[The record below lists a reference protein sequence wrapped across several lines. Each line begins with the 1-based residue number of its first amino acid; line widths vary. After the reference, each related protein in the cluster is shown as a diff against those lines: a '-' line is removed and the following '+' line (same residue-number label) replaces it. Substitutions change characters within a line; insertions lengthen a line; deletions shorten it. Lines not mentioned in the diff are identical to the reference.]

1 MAVTTLE
8 AHDGVQLLRPHERA
22 AIEIAVAQWVGSERC
37 ASAAKEQLRA
47 LGECDGDIERYRR
60 ADAAD
65 PALRALLRFSI
76 TILIARGRVDPRD
89 VRRLRPRP
97 SDAVLA
103 EAAAVVARAYLRV
116 TLVESLDID
125 LHTPPL
131 AMAIG
136 DY

>member
-1 MAVTTLE
+1 MMVTASE
-8 AHDGVQLLRPHERA
+8 AHDAVQLLAPHERA

-37 ASAAKEQLRA
+37 TSAARERLRA
-47 LGECDGDIERYRR
+47 LGEFDGDIERYRR

-76 TILIARGRVDPRD
+76 TTLIARGRVHPLDL
-89 VRRLRPRP
+89 RRMKPRP
-97 SDAVLA
+97 SDALLA
-103 EAAAVVARAYLRV
+103 EVAAITARAFLRV
-116 TLVESLDID
+116 TLVESLD
-125 LHTPPL
+125 LHVDAPPL